1 MRSPLVSAEP
11 KVPCAGCLV
20 RLPGLTWGD
29 LCPECTAELH
39 RRASSRARYISL
51 LACLLVV
58 WYAWLR
64 IPLRPSIRV
73 WLAAIVVATYF
84 LTRKIATQVAMDL
97 MRKRPGEMP

>member
-1 MRSPLVSAEP
+1 MRSPLASVEP
-11 KVPCAGCLV
+11 PVPCAECLTRV
-20 RLPGLTWGD
+20 PGLTWGD
-29 LCPECTAELH
+29 LCADCLERLR

-64 IPLRPSIRV
+64 IPLRPSTRV
-73 WLAAIVVATYF
+73 WLAGIVVATYF

-97 MRKRPGEMP
+97 MRRPPGEAP